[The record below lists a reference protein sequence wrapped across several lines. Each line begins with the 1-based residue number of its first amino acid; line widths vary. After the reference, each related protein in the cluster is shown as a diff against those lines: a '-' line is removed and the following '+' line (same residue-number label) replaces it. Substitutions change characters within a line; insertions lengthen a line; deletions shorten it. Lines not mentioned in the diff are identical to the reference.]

1 MVLGLARTGREA
13 AKFLVDQGAHVVVS
27 DCRGKGEL
35 RSELDALGGMPIR
48 YFLGGEEKHWMEGI
62 ETLVT
67 SPGVPSD
74 NPLLQEASRR
84 GVDILSEIELA
95 YGFLKT
101 PLVVV
106 TGTNGK
112 TTTTTLLGDVVNRAG
127 IRAFVG
133 GNIGAPLIS
142 FVSENWDWGVVE
154 VSSFQLEWVN
164 RFRPRIAMLLN
175 LSEDHLDRYPSYE
188 AYCEVKGRIFSAQ
201 EKQDMAILNRAD
213 PRVWAFRKSLAAQ
226 VVSFGWDEVDE
237 GVFAPSGE
245 IVWRGKG
252 SEEKFPLARVN
263 LQGVHNVEN
272 LMAVVC
278 AAKAMGID
286 ARFIQQSMESFP
298 GIEHRHE
305 FVREKDGVRFYNDSK
320 GTNVGAVSKSL
331 ASFTTPVILLAGG
344 IDKGGD
350 YRVLEQEVRE
360 KVKALILFG
369 SAKEIIRR
377 ALGHLTQTVVVDDLE
392 SAVREAIGHAVSGD
406 TVLLSPACSSF
417 DMFENY
423 EERGRVFKD
432 LVHRL

>member
-1 MVLGLARTGREA
+1 MKLKGRQVMVLGLARTGREA

-164 RFRPRIAMLLN
+164 RFRP
-175 LSEDHLDRYPSYE
+175 
-188 AYCEVKGRIFSAQ
+188 
-201 EKQDMAILNRAD
+201 
-213 PRVWAFRKSLAAQ
+213 
-226 VVSFGWDEVDE
+226 
-237 GVFAPSGE
+237 
-245 IVWRGKG
+245 
-252 SEEKFPLARVN
+252 
-263 LQGVHNVEN
+263 
-272 LMAVVC
+272 
-278 AAKAMGID
+278 
-286 ARFIQQSMESFP
+286 
-298 GIEHRHE
+298 
-305 FVREKDGVRFYNDSK
+305 
-320 GTNVGAVSKSL
+320 
-331 ASFTTPVILLAGG
+331 
-344 IDKGGD
+344 
-350 YRVLEQEVRE
+350 
-360 KVKALILFG
+360 
-369 SAKEIIRR
+369 
-377 ALGHLTQTVVVDDLE
+377 
-392 SAVREAIGHAVSGD
+392 
-406 TVLLSPACSSF
+406 
-417 DMFENY
+417 
-423 EERGRVFKD
+423 
-432 LVHRL
+432 